1 MSIIFDAKITMG
13 NHAFVQNDGDYRH
26 ELAKCLREVAERM
39 DGEEIVGRD
48 VSHVGPDGMEIVS
61 ETTGFIKDTN
71 GNTCGKWHI
80 KEVDGKTRITSN

>member
-1 MSIIFDAKITMG
+1 
-13 NHAFVQNDGDYRH
+13 
-26 ELAKCLREVAERM
+26 M

-80 KEVDGKTRITSN
+80 KEV